1 MQFDLRP
8 VELLQKE
15 IKKKSFSLMRL
26 LVTLLFLFFV
36 GSSGFYLATMTLKAI
51 GLKEEIEYKQL
62 EVDDLETSQR
72 SLEAEIRRLQG
83 REKVFSETLKI
94 MQDDLPTIEA
104 FNALESNTEYGMRLE
119 SVKFAAG
126 QAGGANTLTV
136 DASAATEDQIVQFT
150 DGLTESGVFSQ
161 VRMPSS
167 RLDEGTGRVAFTLV
181 LSLLNIGQI
190 GVVQ

>member
-15 IKKKSFSLMRL
+15 IKKQSFSLMRL

-72 SLEAEIRRLQG
+72 SLEAEIRRLQE

-126 QAGGANTLTV
+126 QTGGANTLTV

-167 RLDEGTGRVAFTLV
+167 KLDEGTGRVAFTLV

-190 GVVQ
+190 GAVQ